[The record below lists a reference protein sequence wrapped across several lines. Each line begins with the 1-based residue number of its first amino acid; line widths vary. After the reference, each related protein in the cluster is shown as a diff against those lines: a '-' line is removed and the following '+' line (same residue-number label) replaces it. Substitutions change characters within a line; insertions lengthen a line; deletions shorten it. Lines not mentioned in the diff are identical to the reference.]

1 MATKKQTAT
10 APASLTSLKAADQQ
24 ATDALNQALKSYQ
37 DLIAVS
43 KANLDAMIEANT
55 TAYNG
60 VKQMSDE
67 ILTFAKA
74 RHEANLSV
82 SKALSA
88 AKTVKEAMQLQQAH
102 VQASMESAISKSGEL
117 SESAVS
123 LANQVI
129 EPLQARGKDTMEKIF
144 APKAA

>member
-10 APASLTSLKAADQQ
+10 SAASLTSLKAADQQ

-37 DLIAVS
+37 DLVTAS

-55 TAYNG
+55 TAYKG

-67 ILTFAKA
+67 ILAYTKA
-74 RHEANLSV
+74 RHEANVAV
-82 SKALSA
+82 SKALTA
-88 AKTVKEAMQLQQAH
+88 AKSVQEAMQLQQDH
-102 VQASMESAISKSGEL
+102 VQKSLESVISKGGEL

-123 LANQVI
+123 LANQVM
-129 EPLQARGKDTMEKIF
+129 EPLQARGKDAMEKLF
-144 APKAA
+144 TNTTV